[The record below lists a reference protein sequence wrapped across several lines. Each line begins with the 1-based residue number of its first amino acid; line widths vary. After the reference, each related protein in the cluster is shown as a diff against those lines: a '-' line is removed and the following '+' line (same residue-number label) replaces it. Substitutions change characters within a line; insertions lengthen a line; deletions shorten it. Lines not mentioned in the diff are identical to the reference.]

1 MAKLD
6 VVIPAGGTIDE
17 EFARVV
23 GTDSK
28 ALIKFNDQS
37 VLKRTIDTLKSSPVV
52 GRVVVVGSPTVMK
65 STDVQ
70 LADHAIP
77 AVGSSPANIK
87 AGLEYLAGL
96 DLPPHQVLIVTADLP
111 FLTVEAVHDFLKL
124 CEGDQDL
131 YVPLISQGDWEESYP
146 GTDAMF
152 VSLLDGEWTT
162 GCMYIMTVRGFKI
175 GYPYFE
181 KVFEKRKSKLGMAAL
196 LGWKFVWDYKMK
208 KLTVSD
214 IEKKIVSLLSING
227 VAVPGSPPEIAYDID
242 YLEDYHY
249 ALSTYRSR
257 AVKEAAERKERGDVD
272 PAPPS
277 A

>member
-6 VVIPAGGTIDE
+6 VIIPAGGVITE

-28 ALIKFNDQS
+28 ALVKFNEVS
-37 VLKRTIDTLKSSPVV
+37 VLKRTIETLRSSSVI
-52 GRVVVVGSPTVMK
+52 GRIIVVGSPTVLA
-65 STDVQ
+65 SDDVQ
-70 LADHAIP
+70 LADHALP
-77 AVGSSPANIK
+77 AVGGSPANIK
-87 AGLEYLAGL
+87 VGLEHLAGL

-111 FLTVEAVHDFLKL
+111 FLTVEAIHGFLQL
-124 CEGDQDL
+124 CEGEMDL
-131 YVPLISQGDWEESYP
+131 YVPLVARKDWEEIYP

-152 VSLLDGEWTT
+152 VTLLDGEWTT
-162 GCMYIMTVRGFKI
+162 GCVYMMTVRGFKI

-208 KLTVSD
+208 KLTVTD
-214 IEKKIVSLLSING
+214 IEKKITSLLKING
-227 VAVPGSPPEIAYDID
+227 TAVPGSPPELAFDID

-249 ALSTYRSR
+249 ALSTFKAR
-257 AVKEAAERKERGDVD
+257 AIAEAKAQEAAAD
-272 PAPPS
+272 
-277 A
+277 

>member
-1 MAKLD
+1 VAKLD
-6 VVIPAGGTIDE
+6 VVIPAGGVIEE

-28 ALIKFNDQS
+28 ALIKFNEQS
-37 VLKRTIDTLKSSPVV
+37 VLKRTIDTLKSSPVI
-52 GRVVVVGSPTVMK
+52 GRILVVGSPTVMK
-65 STDVQ
+65 SEDVE

-87 AGLEYLAGL
+87 AGLEYYAGL

-111 FLTVEAVHDFLKL
+111 FLSLDAIHDFLKL
-124 CEGDQDL
+124 CDGDMDL
-131 YVPLISQGDWEESYP
+131 YIPLVAQKDWDEAYP

-152 VSLLDGEWTT
+152 VTLLDGSWTT
-162 GCMYIMTVRGFKI
+162 GCMYMMTVRGFKI

-181 KVFEKRKSKLGMAAL
+181 RVFEKRKSKLGMAAL

-208 KLTVSD
+208 KLTVTD
-214 IEKKIVSLLSING
+214 IEKKIVSLLKING
-227 VAVPGSPPEIAYDID
+227 VAVPGSPPELAYDID

-249 ALSTYRSR
+249 ALSTYKAR
-257 AVKEAAERKERGDVD
+257 AVKEAAERAAQGDE
-272 PAPPS
+272 S
-277 A
+277 